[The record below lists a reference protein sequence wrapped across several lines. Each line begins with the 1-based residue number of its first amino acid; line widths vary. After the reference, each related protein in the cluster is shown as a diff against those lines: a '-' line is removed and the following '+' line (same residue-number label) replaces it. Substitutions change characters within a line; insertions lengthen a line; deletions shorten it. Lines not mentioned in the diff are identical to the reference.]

1 MAKIGKDKYIF
12 GMVKVGERGQIVIP
26 LEARKIF
33 DIKSGD
39 LVLVAGDAGKG
50 IAIAKVEGMK
60 KYAMQLFGVLNSD
73 ETDEGEDTKT
83 STQSEK
89 KE

>member
-33 DIKSGD
+33 NIKPGD
-39 LVLVAGDAGKG
+39 LVLVAGDASKG
-50 IAIAKVEGMK
+50 IAISKVEGMK

-73 ETDEGEDTKT
+73 ESGEGEDAKSGT
-83 STQSEK
+83 
-89 KE
+89 